1 MSCQTVCSPNNGA
14 PSNIK
19 KMINATLAILMLWR
33 DSQSYISRSLSQLHE
48 MESYLKRKNINCVYV
63 FYENDSEDGT
73 ASHLTEWMELEG
85 STGVVISQRLGAPKW
100 GSVPSLERVRYQARY
115 RNTALDFLQKHYL
128 YDYLLV
134 ADSDVYWS
142 PKLIFKMIKR
152 LKKHSSWGMISPNT
166 VQDVSDYVGN
176 TDLPSYFDSWSLKDI
191 NDNQG
196 LTFAANPFLLKI
208 DRENWENKK
217 PVACN
222 SAFGSIAMIKAE
234 AMKPNPVYW
243 DVLDGVEHWI
253 FCEKIRKNNYKVI
266 ADPTL
271 HAEIKH
277 NKKIIVSKKMLEHQK
292 RRWESVCK

>member
-1 MSCQTVCSPNNGA
+1 MT
-14 PSNIK
+14 
-19 KMINATLAILMLWR
+19 NATLAILMLWR
-33 DSQSYISRSLSQLHE
+33 DSESYISRSLGQLHE
-48 MESYLKRKNINCVYV
+48 MEHFLKRKNIDCVYV

-73 ASHLTEWMELEG
+73 ATYLTEWMKE
-85 STGVVISQRLGAPKW
+85 STGVVISQQLNAPKW
-100 GSVPSLERVRYQARY
+100 GSVPSLERVRYQAKY
-115 RNTALDFLQKHYL
+115 RNTALDFLQRYYS

-142 PKLIFKMIKR
+142 PKLISKMIKR
-152 LKKHSSWGMISPNT
+152 LNKHSSWGMISPNT
-166 VQDVSDYVGN
+166 VQNVPDYVGN
-176 TDLPSYFDSWSLKDI
+176 TNLPSYFDSWSLKDV

-196 LTFAANPFLLKI
+196 LTFAANPFLLET
-208 DRENWENKK
+208 DRENWEKKK

-253 FCEKIRKNNYKVI
+253 FCEKIRNNNYKII

-277 NKKIIVSKKMLEHQK
+277 NKKIIVSQEMLEHQK
-292 RRWESVCK
+292 SRWHSIFLEQFLPSFHD